1 MISAR
6 AIMEKTS
13 RTLTMSL
20 RIIATGGTFD
30 KHYDPLTGNLYFRD
44 SVLPGALQRARIA
57 QDCVFEPLLALDS
70 LDMQDEHR
78 QQVRQACQRSKED
91 RIVVVHGT
99 DTMRETAAV
108 LGAAKLDKTIVLTG
122 AMVPYLVDDS
132 DAFFNLGFA
141 CAAARLSKP
150 GVYIAMNGQLFDWD
164 NVKKNRE
171 QGRFEV
177 LR

>member
-1 MISAR
+1 
-6 AIMEKTS
+6 
-13 RTLTMSL
+13 MSL
-20 RIIATGGTFD
+20 RIIATGGTFE

-57 QDCVFEPLLALDS
+57 QDCVFEALLALDS

-78 QQVRQACQRSKED
+78 QQVLEACRRSAED

-122 AMVPYLVDDS
+122 AMVPYLVDGS

-141 CAAARLSKP
+141 CAAARLATA

-164 NVKKNRE
+164 NVKKNRDL
-171 QGRFEV
+171 GRFEA
-177 LR
+177 LRHA